1 MTLERIS
8 LREGAIPIKTVAVG
22 RNGNGTGPVP
32 PVSAVSPSDAVKNG
46 KKSFLMPDKGSEQL
60 QKAESKIRSMEQS
73 LRAQGGKYVSSVSYR
88 YIIGP
93 DGKRYIVGAEV
104 SISAPQEVMDELG
117 LSGGTPETVMG
128 KQADQAY
135 GGVVQAY
142 DTFKK
147 SRKKNTSEDNTDS
160 TIEELRRT
168 DQEVKAHEA
177 SHQAA
182 GGPFTGMAAY
192 EYVKGPDGKN
202 YAVAG
207 KVPIAVPTGGT
218 PEETIRMMEI
228 VKSSAMAPGAPS
240 GKDLSVAAEA
250 DNNASRAKQE
260 IARRQAEKAYS
271 MFRERP
277 EELLSMVA

>member
-1 MTLERIS
+1 MAIERIS
-8 LREGAIPIKTVAVG
+8 LREGTIPIKTATVG
-22 RNGNGTGPVP
+22 KNGNGTGPVQ
-32 PVSAVSPSDAVKNG
+32 PVSAVIPPGAVDNG
-46 KKSFLMPDKGSEQL
+46 KKSLLLPDKGASQL
-60 QKAESKIRSMEQS
+60 QRAENKIRSMEQS

-88 YIIGP
+88 YMIGP

-117 LSGGTPETVMG
+117 LSGGTPETVVG
-128 KQADQAY
+128 KRADQAY
-135 GGVVQAY
+135 GGITQAY
-142 DTFKK
+142 ETFKN
-147 SRKKNTSEDNTDS
+147 SRSKNSSEEKAV
-160 TIEELRRT
+160 EELRRT
-168 DQEVKAHEA
+168 DQEVRAHEA
-177 SHQAA
+177 AHQTA
-182 GGPFTGMAAY
+182 GGPFTGTATY

-228 VKSSAMAPGAPS
+228 VKASAMAPGDPS

-250 DNNASRAKQE
+250 NNNASRAKQE
-260 IARRQAEKAYS
+260 IARRQAERAYS
-271 MFRERP
+271 LFRERP

>member
-32 PVSAVSPSDAVKNG
+32 PVSAVSPSDPVKNG
-46 KKSFLMPDKGSEQL
+46 KKGFLLPDKGSEQL

-117 LSGGTPETVMG
+117 LSGGTPETVVG
-128 KQADQAY
+128 KRADQAY

-147 SRKKNTSEDNTDS
+147 SRKKSTSEDNA
-160 TIEELRRT
+160 IEDLRRT

-177 SHQAA
+177 AHQMA
-182 GGPFTGMAAY
+182 GGPFTGMATY

-207 KVPIAVPTGGT
+207 KVPITVPTGGT
-218 PEETIRMMEI
+218 PEETIRMMEV
-228 VKSSAMAPGAPS
+228 VKASAMAPGDPS

-271 MFRERP
+271 LFRERP

>member
-117 LSGGTPETVMG
+117 LSGGTPETVVG
-128 KQADQAY
+128 KRADQAY

-147 SRKKNTSEDNTDS
+147 SRKKSTSEDNA
-160 TIEELRRT
+160 IEDLRRT
-168 DQEVKAHEA
+168 DQEVRAHEA
-177 SHQAA
+177 AHQMA
-182 GGPFTGMAAY
+182 GGPFTGMATY

-207 KVPIAVPTGGT
+207 KVPITVPTGGT
-218 PEETIRMMEI
+218 PEETIRMMEV
-228 VKSSAMAPGAPS
+228 VKASAMAPGDPS

-250 DNNASRAKQE
+250 NDNASRAKQE

-271 MFRERP
+271 LFRERP